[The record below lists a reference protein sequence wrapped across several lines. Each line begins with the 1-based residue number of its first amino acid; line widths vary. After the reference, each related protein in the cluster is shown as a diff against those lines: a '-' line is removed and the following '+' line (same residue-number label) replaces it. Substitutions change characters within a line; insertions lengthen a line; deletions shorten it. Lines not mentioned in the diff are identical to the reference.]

1 MVRRPKVFISYS
13 HDSPVHSE
21 RVWLLA
27 DRLRGDGVDCMI
39 DQYHPAPVE
48 GWPRW
53 MDREVEEADFVLIVC
68 TPIYYRRAR
77 GEERPGV
84 GHGVTFESVLI
95 VQDLYDAGMQNERFI
110 PILFEDL
117 DPQQIL
123 RPLRAYTRY
132 RVDTEEGYDGLLRH
146 LTGQPRIVKP
156 ELGPLPVL
164 PRADSPATATV
175 LLAGSPKPTGDEEPT
190 ARKSEAPAV
199 VVAGAWPLFSAA
211 RPNSGRWPLAP
222 PRSGAPR

>member
-95 VQDLYDAGMQNERFI
+95 VQDLYDAGMQTRGLSQSFSRTWTRSRSCALFAPTLAIGLI
-110 PILFEDL
+110 PRRGMTVSCVISLASPGSSSRSW
-117 DPQQIL
+117 DPCQYCRARTL
-123 RPLRAYTRY
+123 PL
-132 RVDTEEGYDGLLRH
+132 
-146 LTGQPRIVKP
+146 
-156 ELGPLPVL
+156 L
-164 PRADSPATATV
+164 PRCSLPGALSRPGMKTDRPQERGAGGGCRRCLAS
-175 LLAGSPKPTGDEEPT
+175 LLCCS
-190 ARKSEAPAV
+190 S
-199 VVAGAWPLFSAA
+199 
-211 RPNSGRWPLAP
+211 
-222 PRSGAPR
+222 